1 MQFLSLVVYITA
13 YFGMVVSSIL
23 FITYFANRKNIRDPI
38 TKEFPFVS
46 FIVPVYNEEK
56 VIAET
61 IRSISEINY
70 PKNKYEIIIVDDGST
85 DNTYR
90 EAKKLENSRIKII
103 KKENGGCASALNYG
117 IAHAKGELIARSDSD
132 TIISKDSLI
141 KMIGYFENAK
151 VMAVTSSMNVKN
163 HRGFI
168 QRLQW
173 SEYILGI
180 FLRKIFDLNNSLY
193 VIPGPLSVFRKSF
206 FDKYGGFDET
216 CITEDTEMGMRIQ
229 SHDYI
234 VKNSLNASVYTIIPE
249 TFSSLLKQRI
259 RWYTGFFHNSLDYKH
274 LYDPRRKTNLS
285 LFFLPVAL
293 MSIFLSFFAFGV
305 FAYYNIRGLVKYF
318 IKLSVT
324 GISFDEII
332 RNLSLK
338 KILELGSDYITSPYV
353 FFLVFGIISALILI
367 LMSKYYS
374 GEKRSLFSTCLIF
387 FIVYPFFHVF
397 TWALAFVY
405 FIIGKK
411 QKWGSRE
418 YKRGVFIS

>member
-1 MQFLSLVVYITA
+1 
-13 YFGMVVSSIL
+13 MVISSIL
-23 FITYFANRKNIRDPI
+23 FITYFSNRKNIRDPVAKKI
-38 TKEFPFVS
+38 PFVS

-61 IRSISEINY
+61 IKSISGINY
-70 PKNKYEIIIVDDGST
+70 PKDKYEIIIVDDGST
-85 DNTYR
+85 DNTYN
-90 EAKKLENSRIKII
+90 EAKRLESSKIKIFR
-103 KKENGGCASALNYG
+103 KENGGCASALNYG
-117 IAHAKGELIARSDSD
+117 ISHARGELIARSDSD
-132 TIISKDSLI
+132 TLISKDSLI
-141 KMIGYFENAK
+141 KMIGYFEDK
-151 VMAVTSSMNVKN
+151 RVMAVTSSMNVKN
-163 HRGFI
+163 HHGFI
-168 QRLQW
+168 QKLQW

-193 VIPGPLSVFRKSF
+193 VIPGPLSVFRMNF

-216 CITEDTEMGMRIQ
+216 CVTEDTEMGMRIQ
-229 SHDYI
+229 SHDYL

-274 LYDPRRKTNLS
+274 LYNPRRKTNLS

-293 MSIFLSFFAFGV
+293 LSIFLSFLAFAV
-305 FAYYNIRGLVKYF
+305 FAYYNIRGIIKYF

-324 GISFDEII
+324 GISFDDIA
-332 RNLSLK
+332 RNFSVN
-338 KILELGSDYITSPYV
+338 KILDLFLDYITSPYV

-367 LMSKYYS
+367 LMAKYYS
-374 GEKRSLFSTCLIF
+374 GEKRGLFSTCLIF
-387 FIVYPFFHVF
+387 FMIYPFFHVF
-397 TWALAFVY
+397 TWALASVY